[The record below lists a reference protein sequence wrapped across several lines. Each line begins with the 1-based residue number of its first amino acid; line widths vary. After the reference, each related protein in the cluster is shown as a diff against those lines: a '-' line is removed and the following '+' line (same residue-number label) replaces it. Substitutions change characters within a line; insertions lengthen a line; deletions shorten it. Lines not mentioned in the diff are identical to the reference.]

1 MPNSTNNKIVEPGG
15 TVGILGGGQLGR
27 MLTLA
32 AARLG
37 LKCHIFA
44 PEADSP
50 AFQVA
55 AAHTLAAYDDA
66 NALEKFAQV
75 VDVITYEFENIPA
88 QTVTLLS
95 SLRDVRP
102 SARALDLLQ
111 DRFVEKKFMHNLG
124 IETATFAPV
133 DSEASARTAF
143 GTIGAPSILKTS
155 TLGYDGKG
163 QRRVAGADEC
173 VAAWQALGKTRC
185 ILEGFVDFKRELSVV
200 AARGSDGAFQC
211 YDLVENIHENHVL
224 RTTLAPAADAARLTA
239 RATEIARSITHALSY
254 VGVMAV
260 ELFETRDGRLLVNEI
275 APRVHN
281 SGHWTIDACAV
292 SQFEQ
297 HIRAV
302 CGWPLGDPTRHADAI
317 MRNLLGDDVLAW
329 QTHARDPQTS
339 IHLYGKSAPRPG
351 RKMGHIT
358 RLFPLNKRPSA

>member
-1 MPNSTNNKIVEPGG
+1 MPDKLVPPGG

-32 AARLG
+32 AASLG

-55 AAHTLAAYDDA
+55 AAQTCASYDDRSA
-66 NALEKFAQV
+66 IEAFAGA
-75 VDVITYEFENIPA
+75 VDVVTYEFENIPA
-88 QTVTLLS
+88 ETARLLS
-95 SLRDVRP
+95 SLREVRP
-102 SARALDLLQ
+102 NARALDLLQ
-111 DRFVEKKFMHNLG
+111 DRFVEKKFVKNLG
-124 IETATFAPV
+124 IETALFAPV

-143 GTIGAPSILKTS
+143 ATIGTPAILKTS

-163 QRRVAGADEC
+163 QRRVTTADEA
-173 VAAWQALGKTRC
+173 VAAWHALGKTRC
-185 ILEGFVDFKRELSVV
+185 ILEGFVDFKRELSIV
-200 AARGSDGAFQC
+200 AARGADGALQC

-224 RTTLAPAADAARLTA
+224 RTTLAPASDAEHLAQ
-239 RATEIARSITHALSY
+239 RATDIARSITNALNY
-254 VGVMAV
+254 VGVMAT

-302 CGWPLGDPTRHADAI
+302 CGWPLGDPQRHSDAI
-317 MRNLLGDDVLAW
+317 MRNLLGDEVLDW
-329 QTHARDPQTS
+329 QSPARDPATC
-339 IHLYGKSAPRPG
+339 IHLYGKSAPKPG

-358 RLFPLNKRPSA
+358 KLFPLGKRP

>member
-1 MPNSTNNKIVEPGG
+1 MPANKRVAPGG

-37 LKCHIFA
+37 LKTHIFA

-55 AAHTLAAYDDA
+55 AAHTCAKYDDA
-66 NALEKFAQV
+66 KALQAFAQS
-75 VDVITYEFENIPA
+75 VDVVTYEFENIPA
-88 QTVTLLS
+88 PTVTLLAS
-95 SLRDVRP
+95 FRDVRP

-111 DRFVEKKFMHNLG
+111 DRFVEKQFVQGLG
-124 IETATFAPV
+124 IETASFAPV

-143 GTIGAPSILKTS
+143 ATIGAPSILKTS

-163 QRRVAGADEC
+163 QRRVESAEEAA
-173 VAAWQALGKTRC
+173 AAWVTLGKTRC

-211 YDLVENIHENHVL
+211 YDLVENSHENHVL
-224 RTTLAPAADAARLTA
+224 RTTRAPAADAAHLTA
-239 RATEIARSITHALSY
+239 RATDIARSITHALAY

-302 CGWPLGDPTRHADAI
+302 CGWPLGDTSRHSDAI
-317 MRNLLGDDVLAW
+317 MQNLLGDEVLQW
-329 QTHARDPQTS
+329 QTLASDPQTCL
-339 IHLYGKSAPRPG
+339 HLYGKTDPRPG
-351 RKMGHIT
+351 RKMAHVTKLYPRGH
-358 RLFPLNKRPSA
+358 RP

>member
-1 MPNSTNNKIVEPGG
+1 MTNRIVAPGG
-15 TVGILGGGQLGR
+15 TVGIVGGGQLGR

-37 LKCHIFA
+37 IKCHIFA

-55 AAHTLAAYDDA
+55 AAHTCAPYADGAALRA
-66 NALEKFAQV
+66 FAES

-88 QTVTLLS
+88 GSVKLLS
-95 SLRDVRP
+95 SLREVRP
-102 SARALDLLQ
+102 NARALDLLQ
-111 DRFVEKKFMHNLG
+111 DRFIEKKFMHNLG

-143 GTIGAPSILKTS
+143 ATIGAPSILKTS

-163 QRRVAGADEC
+163 QRRVQSADDC
-173 VAAWQALGKTRC
+173 VAAWRTLGQTPC

-200 AARGSDGAFQC
+200 AARSAGGSFAC

-224 RTTLAPAADAARLTA
+224 RTTLAPASGAAHLTA
-239 RATEIARSITHALSY
+239 RATDIARSITQSLNY
-254 VGVMAV
+254 VGVMAT

-281 SGHWTIDACAV
+281 SGHWTIDACGV

-302 CGWPLGDPTRHADAI
+302 CGWPLGDPVRHSDAI
-317 MRNLLGDDVLAW
+317 MRNLLGEEALAW
-329 QTHARDPQTS
+329 EAAAREPQTA
-339 IHLYGKSAPRPG
+339 IHLYGKSDPRQG
-351 RKMGHIT
+351 RKMGHVT
-358 RLFPLNKRPSA
+358 KLYPLNLRPSR

>member
-1 MPNSTNNKIVEPGG
+1 
-15 TVGILGGGQLGR
+15 

-50 AFQVA
+50 AFQVS
-55 AAHTLAAYDDA
+55 AAHTCASYDDTD
-66 NALEKFAQV
+66 ALEAFARA

-88 QTVTLLS
+88 ETVRVLS
-95 SLRDVRP
+95 AISDVRP
-102 SARALDLLQ
+102 SDRALNLLQ
-111 DRFVEKKFMHNLG
+111 DRFVEKKFLHNLG
-124 IETATFAPV
+124 IETAPFAPV

-143 GTIGAPSILKTS
+143 STIGAPAILKTS

-163 QRRVAGADEC
+163 QRRVTSANEC
-173 VAAWQALGKTRC
+173 VVAWVVLGKTRC
-185 ILEGFVDFKRELSVV
+185 ILEGFVDFKRELSIV
-200 AARGSDGAFQC
+200 AARGADGALQC
-211 YDLVENIHENHVL
+211 YDLAENIHENHVL
-224 RTTLAPAADAARLTA
+224 RTTLAPAKDAERLTA
-239 RATEIARSITHALSY
+239 RAVDIARSITGSLNY
-254 VGVMAV
+254 VGVMAT

-302 CGWPLGDPTRHADAI
+302 CGWPLANPARHSDAI
-317 MRNLLGDDVLAW
+317 MRNLLGDEVLSWGAP
-329 QTHARDPQTS
+329 AREPATCV
-339 IHLYGKSAPRPG
+339 HLYGKSAPKPG
-351 RKMGHIT
+351 RKMGHVT
-358 RLFPLNKRPSA
+358 RVFPRGKRPDA